1 MKIDVDCINHN
12 VALLVE
18 KIKTEVLINALSN
31 NSQDDLYRVEALG
44 EISGIIM
51 LANNLKEVLQQ

>member
-1 MKIDVDCINHN
+1 MKVDIDCINHN

-31 NSQDDLYRVEALG
+31 NSQDDLYRVEAIG

>member
-1 MKIDVDCINHN
+1 MKVDVDSINHN

-18 KIKTEVLINALSN
+18 KIMDEMLTEGLGD
-31 NSQDDLYRVEALG
+31 NSQDNLYRVEAIG
-44 EISGIIM
+44 EINGIIR

>member
-1 MKIDVDCINHN
+1 MKIDTDCINHN

>member
-1 MKIDVDCINHN
+1 MKIDEACINHN

-18 KIKTEVLINALSN
+18 KIKVEVLMGALNN

-51 LANNLKEVLQQ
+51 LANNLKEVLPQ

>member
-1 MKIDVDCINHN
+1 MKVDIDCINHN

-18 KIKTEVLINALSN
+18 KIKTEVLLNALSN

>member
-1 MKIDVDCINHN
+1 MKVDVDCINHN

-18 KIKTEVLINALSN
+18 KIKVDVLMGALNN

-51 LANNLKEVLQQ
+51 LANNLKEVLRQ

>member
-1 MKIDVDCINHN
+1 MKIDTDCINHN

-18 KIKTEVLINALSN
+18 KIKVDVLMSALNN
-31 NSQDDLYRVEALG
+31 NSQDDLYRVEAIG